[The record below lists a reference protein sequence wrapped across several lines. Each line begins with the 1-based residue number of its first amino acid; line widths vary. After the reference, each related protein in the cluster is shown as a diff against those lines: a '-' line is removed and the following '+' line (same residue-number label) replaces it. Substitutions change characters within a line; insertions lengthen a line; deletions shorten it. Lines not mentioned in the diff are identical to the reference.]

1 MESSFTDWLE
11 SLAPEGETL
20 LYVRQKPLSDPPT
33 YHADGAMKA
42 TWPAFRPGKV
52 RKDGAWYANTASFV
66 EERLAE
72 RVSAAAANCDY
83 CLVLVLDDIGTKSK
97 TPPLAP
103 TWVMETSAGNF
114 QWGYAF
120 KFDAQPKKG
129 DFAAAVRAIADA
141 GYTDPG
147 ACNPVRN
154 FRIPGSVNTKQ
165 GRDAFE
171 ARLVEFHPEREFSLP
186 EICAALGV
194 TPGESLGDGPRPI
207 KVQDDGKDDVFGWL
221 AAQGMVYSRVNGEG
235 WAGVQCPNAA
245 EHTDGSPE
253 GRYNPAMRAFCC
265 LHGHCGEWDSE
276 RFLTWVASKG
286 GPARERGLR
295 EELVQSRLAAA
306 LPEPEPEMLDDAR
319 RVIAEVQRKEAGRVE
334 QAGWYERFA
343 YVLPEDCYFDLQER
357 HEVSRSA
364 FNALFRHITCWSI
377 HAAPGGRPKRVEAGV
392 SFDEN
397 RQAMGAR
404 VVAGVTYAAGE
415 TTLCARDGLVYANR
429 WRDARPSVSGG
440 DASRWL
446 AHVERMIPD
455 AAERE
460 HVLNVMAF
468 KVQNPRIKVNHAILH
483 GGTAGAG
490 KDTMWAP
497 FFWAIGGPARM
508 NVALL
513 ENDRLQTQW
522 GYHLEAEVIVINEL
536 RQADATDRRSL
547 ENRLKS
553 IIAAPPEL
561 LVVERKGLHPY
572 MVPNRAQ
579 VVAFTN
585 ERGAISLSADDRRWF
600 VTWTHAPRMTPDEGK
615 SFWAWLEKGGGF
627 AAVTA
632 WLHARDV
639 SAFNA
644 GAAPPWT
651 DAKEAM
657 LSAARPMAES
667 WLMEQIQG
675 RVGEFALGLI
685 SGPWGALCDRLQ
697 GLAPPGAR
705 IVPPAVLHA
714 LADAGWLDMGM
725 CHSKTH
731 KTKRHIF
738 CHPDYRG
745 TKAEARDAL
754 MDRPVGAGPLALVK

>member
-1 MESSFTDWLE
+1 M
-11 SLAPEGETL
+11 
-20 LYVRQKPLSDPPT
+20 
-33 YHADGAMKA
+33 
-42 TWPAFRPGKV
+42 
-52 RKDGAWYANTASFV
+52 
-66 EERLAE
+66 
-72 RVSAAAANCDY
+72 
-83 CLVLVLDDIGTKSK
+83 
-97 TPPLAP
+97 
-103 TWVMETSAGNF
+103 
-114 QWGYAF
+114 
-120 KFDAQPKKG
+120 
-129 DFAAAVRAIADA
+129 
-141 GYTDPG
+141 
-147 ACNPVRN
+147 
-154 FRIPGSVNTKQ
+154 
-165 GRDAFE
+165 
-171 ARLVEFHPEREFSLP
+171 
-186 EICAALGV
+186 
-194 TPGESLGDGPRPI
+194 
-207 KVQDDGKDDVFGWL
+207 
-221 AAQGMVYSRVNGEG
+221 
-235 WAGVQCPNAA
+235 
-245 EHTDGSPE
+245 
-253 GRYNPAMRAFCC
+253 
-265 LHGHCGEWDSE
+265 
-276 RFLTWVASKG
+276 
-286 GPARERGLR
+286 
-295 EELVQSRLAAA
+295 
-306 LPEPEPEMLDDAR
+306 
-319 RVIAEVQRKEAGRVE
+319 
-334 QAGWYERFA
+334 
-343 YVLPEDCYFDLQER
+343 
-357 HEVSRSA
+357 
-364 FNALFRHITCWSI
+364 
-377 HAAPGGRPKRVEAGV
+377 
-392 SFDEN
+392 
-397 RQAMGAR
+397 
-404 VVAGVTYAAGE
+404 
-415 TTLCARDGLVYANR
+415 
-429 WRDARPSVSGG
+429 SGG

-455 AAERE
+455 AAERA
-460 HVLNVMAF
+460 HVLDVMAF

-600 VTWTHAPRMTPDEGK
+600 VTWTHAPRMTPEEGK

-639 SAFNA
+639 SAFNP

-754 MDRPVGAGPLALVK
+754 MDRPVGAGRWRW